1 MLTNIPNLLT
11 LSRIASIPLLVGFF
25 YIGSPLGNWLG
36 LGVLIFAGATD
47 FFDGYLARAM
57 QQQSLVGKFLDPIAD
72 KLLVA
77 SLILMLV
84 AFDRIPG
91 VAVLPA
97 VVILCRE
104 LLVSGLREFLAGAQ
118 VSLPVSRLAQY
129 KTTLQMVMLGFLL
142 VGPAGPMF
150 GPFSTTEIGVVG
162 LWIAAVLTIITGDDY
177 LNAVLQHVDQ
187 MDKKILGNKKT
198 ISTKVKKTKSAIGK

>member
-11 LSRIASIPLLVGFF
+11 LSRIASIPLLVGVF
-25 YIGSPLGNWLG
+25 YIGAPLGNWLG
-36 LGVLIFAGATD
+36 LGILIFAGATD
-47 FFDGYLARAM
+47 FFDGYIARAM
-57 QQQSLVGKFLDPIAD
+57 QQQSLLGKFLDPIAD

-91 VAVLPA
+91 IAVLPA

-142 VGPAGPMF
+142 VGSAGPMF
-150 GPFSTTEIGVVG
+150 GPFSTTDIGVAG
-162 LWIAAVLTIITGDDY
+162 LWIAAMLTLVTGYDY
-177 LNAVLQHVDQ
+177 LQAGLRHVDE
-187 MDKKILGNKKT
+187 MDKEASSMLEKMPSKT
-198 ISTKVKKTKSAIGK
+198 TKTKSVI

>member
-11 LSRIASIPLLVGFF
+11 LSRIASIPLLVGVF
-25 YIGSPLGNWLG
+25 YLGAPLGNWLG
-36 LGVLIFAGATD
+36 LGILIFAGATD
-47 FFDGYLARAM
+47 FFDGYIARAM
-57 QQQSLVGKFLDPIAD
+57 QQQSLLGKFLDPIAD

-84 AFDRIPG
+84 AFDRVPG
-91 VAVLPA
+91 IAVLPA

-142 VGPAGPMF
+142 VGSAGPMF
-150 GPFSTTEIGVVG
+150 GPFSTTDIGVAG
-162 LWIAAVLTIITGDDY
+162 LWIAAMLTLVTGYDY
-177 LNAVLQHVDQ
+177 LQAGLRHVDE
-187 MDKKILGNKKT
+187 MDKEASPKLEKMPSKAKK
-198 ISTKVKKTKSAIGK
+198 KKSVI

>member
-11 LSRIASIPLLVGFF
+11 LSRIASIPLLVGVF
-25 YIGSPLGNWLG
+25 YVSSPLGNWLG
-36 LGVLIFAGATD
+36 LGILIFAGATD

-57 QQQSLVGKFLDPIAD
+57 KQQSQLGKFLDPIAD

-84 AFDRIPG
+84 AYDRIPG
-91 VAVLPA
+91 IAVLPA

-142 VGPAGPMF
+142 VGSAGPMF
-150 GPFSTTEIGVVG
+150 GPFSTTDIGVVG
-162 LWIAAVLTIITGDDY
+162 LWIAAVLTLITGYDY
-177 LNAVLQHVDQ
+177 LNAGLRHVDE
-187 MDKKILGNKKT
+187 MDKEFSLKYSKSNT
-198 ISTKVKKTKSAIGK
+198 EKVKKK

>member
-11 LSRIASIPLLVGFF
+11 LSRIASIPLLVGVF
-25 YIGSPLGNWLG
+25 YIESPLGNWLG
-36 LGVLIFAGATD
+36 LVVLIFAGATD
-47 FFDGYLARAM
+47 FLDGYIARLM
-57 QQQSLVGKFLDPIAD
+57 QQQSLFGKFLDPIAD
-72 KLLVA
+72 KLLVS

-91 VAVLPA
+91 LAVLPA

-129 KTTLQMVMLGFLL
+129 KTTLQMVTLGFLV
-142 VGPAGPMF
+142 VGPAGPTF
-150 GPFSTTEIGVVG
+150 GPLTTVEVGVIG
-162 LWIAAVLTIITGDDY
+162 LWIAAILTIITGYDY
-177 LNAVLQHVDQ
+177 LRAGLRHVDSLEK
-187 MDKKILGNKKT
+187 MEPHD
-198 ISTKVKKTKSAIGK
+198 

>member
-11 LSRIASIPLLVGFF
+11 LSRIASIPLLVGVF
-25 YIGSPLGNWLG
+25 YIESPLGNWLG
-36 LGVLIFAGATD
+36 LAVLIFAGATD
-47 FFDGYLARAM
+47 FLDGYIARLM
-57 QQQSLVGKFLDPIAD
+57 QQQSLFGKFLDPIAD
-72 KLLVA
+72 KLLVS

-91 VAVLPA
+91 LAVLPA

-129 KTTLQMVMLGFLL
+129 KTTLQMVTLGFLV
-142 VGPAGPMF
+142 VGPAGPTF
-150 GPFSTTEIGVVG
+150 GPLTTVEVGVIG
-162 LWIAAVLTIITGDDY
+162 LWIAAILTIVTGYDY
-177 LNAVLQHVDQ
+177 LRAGLRHVDSLEK
-187 MDKKILGNKKT
+187 MEPYD
-198 ISTKVKKTKSAIGK
+198 

>member
-11 LSRIASIPLLVGFF
+11 LSRIASIPLLVGVF
-25 YIGSPLGNWLG
+25 YVSSPLGNWLG
-36 LGVLIFAGATD
+36 LGILIFAGATD

-57 QQQSLVGKFLDPIAD
+57 KQQSQLGKFLDPIAD

-91 VAVLPA
+91 IAVLPA

-142 VGPAGPMF
+142 VGSAGPMF
-150 GPFSTTEIGVVG
+150 GPFSTTDIGVVG
-162 LWIAAVLTIITGDDY
+162 LWIAAVLTLITGYDY
-177 LNAVLQHVDQ
+177 LNAGLRHVDE
-187 MDKKILGNKKT
+187 MDKEFSLKYSESNT
-198 ISTKVKKTKSAIGK
+198 EKVKKK